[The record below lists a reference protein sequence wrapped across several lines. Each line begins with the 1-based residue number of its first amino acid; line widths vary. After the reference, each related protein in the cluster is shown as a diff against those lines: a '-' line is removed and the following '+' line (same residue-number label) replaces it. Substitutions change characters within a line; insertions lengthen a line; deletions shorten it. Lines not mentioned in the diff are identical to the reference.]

1 MCRCR
6 PRWYAFF
13 LLAPSPIPSLR
24 VAQQVFL
31 AVERVVVRTWPRRDL
46 SDNLLVAVTVEG
58 AFEHAFAAG
67 ERRQPLL
74 QLVDPGRRNLTLQ
87 NVRRPRHL
95 LAMRSS
101 PQPRQFGCHRPERVC
116 RD

>member
-6 PRWYAFF
+6 PRWYAFV
-13 LLAPSPIPSLR
+13 LLAPSPLPPLR
-24 VAQQVFL
+24 DAQQVFL

-58 AFEHAFAAG
+58 EFEHAFAAG

-74 QLVDPGRRNLTLQ
+74 QFVNPGRRNLTLQ
-87 NVRRPRHL
+87 NVRRSRHL
-95 LAMRSS
+95 LGLRDS
-101 PQPRQFGCHRPERVC
+101 P
-116 RD
+116 